1 MKFDF
6 LVFMDNPSLI
16 ILKNNFKY
24 LMNTV
29 WSSGL
34 RTSVKNVKAIV
45 Y

>member
-1 MKFDF
+1 MKSKKKFDF
-6 LVFMDNPSLI
+6 LFFLI

-29 WSSGL
+29 WSSGPQ
-34 RTSVKNVKAIV
+34 TPVKNVKAIV